1 MSHLQTNAGS
11 MENDPFTTKQ
21 LVVKERDCR
30 YCTAS
35 MLDIVFVITGP
46 IYSLLSFDRNSINDY
61 IQLTIALCIK
71 VMGN

>member
-1 MSHLQTNAGS
+1 
-11 MENDPFTTKQ
+11 
-21 LVVKERDCR
+21 
-30 YCTAS
+30 

-46 IYSLLSFDRNSINDY
+46 IDSLLSFDRNSINDY